1 MKKVLPYV
9 FGAAVFMGSATMLA
23 VTLNGSPSKAQPTQV
38 SNALKAASDDEDP
51 FAPYDVSDL

>member
-23 VTLNGSPSKAQPTQV
+23 VTLNGSPSKAQPSHV
-38 SNALKAASDDEDP
+38 SNVSKAASDDEDP
-51 FAPYDVSDL
+51 FEPKM